1 MKVTAVTPFVV
12 DPGYGKNWL
21 FVKVET
27 SDGLHG
33 WGECY
38 TQADR
43 DQSIVAHV
51 RQLARYLVGRD
62 AGHIRHFTHWAYHDF
77 ASKRGAMD
85 FWSAVSGIEQALWDL
100 AGKRLGVP
108 VVSLLGGP
116 CRERIRVYANGWYSG
131 AKTPDAYA
139 AKAKETV
146 ARGFTALKF
155 DPFPGPWRTHISRD
169 AEQQVVE
176 TVRAVRE
183 AVGPKIDLLIE
194 VHRRLAPMHA
204 VRVARMLE
212 PFDPFW
218 YEEPVSA
225 RDLAALAECRREIR
239 IPIVTGE
246 ELYTRFEFREVFE
259 RRAADIVNPD
269 VCNVGG
275 IEELREIAAMAEA
288 YHVVVSPHN
297 YNSTTVGPG
306 RDAARVG
313 GHPELPDH
321 RVLREL
327 RAARGGSRGES
338 LPGRA
343 RLPDGA
349 HRAGARR
356 RPPGGRA
363 GAVRVPRVSAARP
376 SDARRRRPVAD
387 VMRDSIAR
395 VGPG

>member
-1 MKVTAVTPFVV
+1 VKITAVRPFIV

-27 SDGLHG
+27 ADGLHG

-43 DQSIVAHV
+43 DHSIAAFVD
-51 RQLARYLVGRD
+51 QLARYLVGRD
-62 AGHIRHFTHWAYHDF
+62 AGQIRHFTHWAYHDF
-77 ASKRGAMD
+77 AAKRGSLD
-85 FWSAVSGIEQALWDL
+85 FFGAVSGIEQALWDL

-108 VVSLLGGP
+108 VVTLLGGP

-131 AKTPDAYA
+131 AATPADFA
-139 AKAKETV
+139 AKAKATV

-155 DPFPGPWRTHISRD
+155 DPFPGPWRTHISRA
-169 AEQQVVE
+169 AERRVVD
-176 TVRAVRE
+176 TVGAVRD
-183 AVGPKIDLLIE
+183 AVGPDVDLLIE

-204 VRVARMLE
+204 VRVARLLE

-225 RDLAALAECRREIR
+225 RDLGALAECRREIR

-275 IEELREIAAMAEA
+275 MEELRAIAAMAEA

-297 YNSTTVGPG
+297 YNSTTVGL
-306 RDAARVG
+306 AAT
-313 GHPELPDH
+313 LQ
-321 RVLREL
+321 
-327 RAARGGSRGES
+327 
-338 LPGRA
+338 
-343 RLPDGA
+343 
-349 HRAGARR
+349 
-356 RPPGGRA
+356 
-363 GAVRVPRVSAARP
+363 VSAAIP
-376 SDARRRRPVAD
+376 NFLITEYFVNFEARGAEIAVDPPRVEQGYIAVPTAPGLGLDLRED
-387 VMRDSIAR
+387 VMAR
-395 VGPG
+395 YAYRQFPPRHVPAPGEEGP